1 MAINKKDMLLTF
13 YEHVL
18 LALGCVVTS
27 DGMVSLESTGEPIT
41 LNTGERLVLPTDE
54 RLAKLGSSQTVAFH
68 PMAENVIL
76 GQSSVIRLTRMLVN
90 QSITHKVITSMLGIA
105 QAIST
110 GAEMKSTQISKLSTV
125 SGIDAK
131 TVKSLSKL
139 MQVIDHQSPQR
150 LVNVFLKHGGSI
162 GDNSY
167 KRTAYVSWPLYEE
180 LVSVSNDN
188 GDTVYGVA
196 MRKKDVILIRQLFEL
211 MIEHA
216 GEPDYYSAG
225 SNSKAAPYF
234 HALLSAFGK
243 VLEDLNTMT
252 WMFRKVIYD
261 TVSENPHVTTTFIE
275 DFGEGDAYRNIIP
288 GLDHNQG
295 SSVDGQTS
303 DNTQQVQQQQQ
314 QQAQPVQQQVQHPQQ
329 QGTPMYQPPQQ
340 PAPVYHN
347 YNAPVPVP
355 APAQPQSR
363 WNNIPTIGAQ
373 SGPATGISKDGQA
386 VTQNA
391 QTNVLQTQQ
400 DIMNVAYPAT
410 MYPHLYPQN
419 MQNMQMMP
427 APQYPTFGNANG
439 QQPVMMAAPNQ
450 MAAPQ
455 YQQQFQPQYQQQFQ
469 PQYQQQFQPQY
480 MMAPN
485 QMMQPQPQSSGGYP
499 SFTRAT

>member
-54 RLAKLGSSQTVAFH
+54 RLSKLGSSQTVAFH

-162 GDNSY
+162 GDSSY

-216 GEPDYYSAG
+216 GEADYYSAG

-295 SSVDGQTS
+295 SSVEGQKS
-303 DNTQQVQQQQQ
+303 ENAQQVPQQVPQQQP
-314 QQAQPVQQQVQHPQQ
+314 AQQVQHPQQ
-329 QGTPMYQPPQQ
+329 QGTPMYQQPQ
-340 PAPVYHN
+340 PAAPVYQN
-347 YNAPVPVP
+347 YNAPAPV
-355 APAQPQSR
+355 PAQPQSR

-386 VTQNA
+386 VTQNT
-391 QTNVLQTQQ
+391 QPNVLQTQQ

-419 MQNMQMMP
+419 MQMMP
-427 APQYPTFGNANG
+427 APQYPTFGNNNN
-439 QQPVMMAAPNQ
+439 QQPVMMAPPNQ
-450 MAAPQ
+450 MMQPQ
-455 YQQQFQPQYQQQFQ
+455 YQQQFQPQYAPQFQ

-485 QMMQPQPQSSGGYP
+485 QMMQTQPQNAGGYP